1 MITCRLFLINNIGI
15 GKLKIREKEIMN
27 TVRKIIKSIKSHW
40 HAYKNMKY
48 IRTLRKKGVKIGERT
63 QINPHNTIIDATRPS
78 LVTIGNDCYLNSGF
92 TLFTHDFVAGVM
104 RNVFGEFINS
114 SGRVSIGNNVRT
126 GVNVTIL
133 KGVTIG
139 DNCFIAANSLVTKSM
154 PSNSIIAGSPAKVIC
169 SLKDYYQKRL
179 TTCDEE
185 AKDYARSIKERFN
198 RMPMVTD
205 FWEEFHLF
213 VDKDNINLYPQIP
226 IEQQLGGKNNYEHW
240 LKNHKRKYNDFDDFV
255 NASINQ

>member
-1 MITCRLFLINNIGI
+1 MQTLMNSIRD
-15 GKLKIREKEIMN
+15 LKKKWR
-27 TVRKIIKSIKSHW
+27 S
-40 HAYKNMKY
+40 YKNARF
-48 IRTLRKKGVKIGERT
+48 IRKLRNKGIKIGSRT
-63 QINPHNTIIDATRPS
+63 QINLHNTIIDTTRPS
-78 LVTIGNDCYLNSGF
+78 LVTIGNDCYFNSGF

-104 RNVFGEFINS
+104 RNVYKDFINS

-169 SLKDYYQKRL
+169 SLDSYYQKRL
-179 TTCDEE
+179 ILCDEE

-198 RMPMVTD
+198 RMPVAED

-213 VDKDNINLYPQIP
+213 VDKDNINQYPTIP
-226 IEQQLGGKNNYEHW
+226 IKEQLGGDLNYQLW
-240 LKNHKRKYNDFDDFV
+240 LQFHKRKYEDF
-255 NASINQ
+255 NAFLDAAFNL